1 MIRNSGNKNKNL
13 VILPSKDD
21 HWDFS
26 GSSVVRKG
34 LVFSLPR
41 VWVQSLVR
49 ELRSC
54 MLQGAVEK

>member
-1 MIRNSGNKNKNL
+1 MIRNSGKIKIP

-49 ELRSC
+49 ELRSY

>member
-1 MIRNSGNKNKNL
+1 MIRNSGKIKIL

-49 ELRSC
+49 ELRSY